1 MLSINYIIWLA
12 IEMIYWII
20 IARVF
25 LSWIP
30 INISPQI
37 KRIIYTLTEP
47 LLDLFRKIIPVFK
60 SGLDLSPMLV
70 LITLKVLQAILIS

>member
-37 KRIIYTLTEP
+37 KKIIYTLTDP

>member
-37 KRIIYTLTEP
+37 KRIIYTLTDP
-47 LLDLFRKIIPVFK
+47 LLDLFR
-60 SGLDLSPMLV
+60 SL
-70 LITLKVLQAILIS
+70 

>member
-1 MLSINYIIWLA
+1 MLSINGIIWLA

-37 KRIIYTLTEP
+37 KKIIYTLTDP